1 MPLFLHKG
9 GYQLHLFSWSFLQSL
24 RRYSLKSK
32 TLKSHITAGRNK
44 QKWPDSNGSDFCPP
58 ENLYK
63 TDVTR
68 GEREREREVW
78 GLDKAVKADLA
89 RIPEE
94 EIGIGARLL
103 SVESSLIELK
113 SVICDLKAK
122 VDLVDDLVNLVTKA
136 VIDKDLNH
144 IDQPTM
150 VLMDEATKAFTEAP
164 NEAQSR
170 GSRRAAARNVGGH
183 QGSSR
188 DIAREEIGIEA
199 RLLSVESSL
208 EELKR
213 MIWDLKAKAKLVDD
227 LVNLVIKAV
236 IDNDFNIEQATVVM
250 IDEATR
256 AFTEAL
262 NESCPVVGG
271 SGGGHEDSYSKHN

>member
-1 MPLFLHKG
+1 
-9 GYQLHLFSWSFLQSL
+9 
-24 RRYSLKSK
+24 
-32 TLKSHITAGRNK
+32 
-44 QKWPDSNGSDFCPP
+44 
-58 ENLYK
+58 
-63 TDVTR
+63 
-68 GEREREREVW
+68 
-78 GLDKAVKADLA
+78 
-89 RIPEE
+89 
-94 EIGIGARLL
+94 
-103 SVESSLIELK
+103 
-113 SVICDLKAK
+113 
-122 VDLVDDLVNLVTKA
+122 
-136 VIDKDLNH
+136 
-144 IDQPTM
+144 M

-170 GSRRAAARNVGGH
+170 RSRRIAARNDGRH

-236 IDNDFNIEQATVVM
+236 IHNDFNIEQATMVM
-250 IDEATR
+250 IDEATG

-262 NESCPVVGG
+262 NESRPVVGG
-271 SGGGHEDSYSKHN
+271 SGGGHEDSSSKHN

>member
-1 MPLFLHKG
+1 MAPVRFP
-9 GYQLHLFSWSFLQSL
+9 S
-24 RRYSLKSK
+24 
-32 TLKSHITAGRNK
+32 
-44 QKWPDSNGSDFCPP
+44 
-58 ENLYK
+58 
-63 TDVTR
+63 
-68 GEREREREVW
+68 

-122 VDLVDDLVNLVTKA
+122 VDLVDDLVNLVIKA

-236 IDNDFNIEQATVVM
+236 IDNDFNIEQATMVM

-262 NESCPVVGG
+262 NESRPVVGV